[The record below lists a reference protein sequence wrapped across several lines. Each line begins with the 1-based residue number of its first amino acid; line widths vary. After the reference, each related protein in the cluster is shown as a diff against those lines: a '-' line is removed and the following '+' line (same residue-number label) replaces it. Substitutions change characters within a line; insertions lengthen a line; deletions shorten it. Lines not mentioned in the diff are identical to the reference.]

1 MTGGPPFV
9 LVGPTGA
16 GKTAA
21 ALRIAERHGVE
32 IVSMDAMQV
41 YRGMDIGTAKA
52 TLEERARVRHH
63 CIDVRDPTEPFD
75 AVDFAAEVERVGTR
89 SVLCGGT
96 VFYLRAWMQPLVDL
110 PAVDPEVRARCEAL
124 EDPHA
129 ALVAVDPVLA
139 ARLHPNDR
147 VRVIRGLEVYAQT
160 GRRLSELHDADPGHR
175 KACTVVWLDRDELDS
190 ILDARVDAMMRAGYL
205 DEVRALLDA
214 GVPRTCKPML
224 SLGYKHLADHL
235 AGEIDLAEAVL
246 RTKVAT
252 RQFARRQ
259 RKFLRSLGFTPTSD
273 GPHVD
278 GAAARAF
285 GG

>member
-1 MTGGPPFV
+1 MSGAPLV
-9 LVGPTGA
+9 IVGPTGA

-21 ALRIAERHGVE
+21 ALRIAERHGVD

-41 YRGMDIGTAKA
+41 YRGMDVGTAKA
-52 TLEERARVRHH
+52 TPHERARVRHH
-63 CIDVRDPTEPFD
+63 CVDVRDPTEPFD

-89 SVLCGGT
+89 TVLCGGT

-110 PAVDPEVRARCEAL
+110 PPVDPEVRARCEAVV
-124 EDPHA
+124 DPHA

-147 VRVIRGLEVYAQT
+147 VRVIRGLEVHAQT
-160 GRRLSELHDADPGHR
+160 GRRLSELHDADLGHR
-175 KACTVVWLDRDELDS
+175 KACTVVWLDRDDLDD

-205 DEVRALLDA
+205 DEVGALLDA

-259 RKFLRSLGFTPTSD
+259 RKFLRNLGFTPTSD
-273 GPHVD
+273 GPHVN
-278 GAAARAF
+278 AAAAGAF
-285 GG
+285 GA